1 MNNYPN
7 LYVIRDWGG
16 APVFLY
22 NYIYGLLII
31 NDVIL
36 IVRSVCNL
44 FYTIG
49 IYIYSIMQTNY
60 VDSELYSSSLSLPEL
75 KWIKANFPLNLPK
88 TVRNFPKIISGDY

>member
-16 APVFLY
+16 APVFLFD
-22 NYIYGLLII
+22 YIFGLLII

-44 FYTIG
+44 FYTRWT
-49 IYIYSIMQTNY
+49 YNHSFMQTNY
-60 VDSELYSSSLSLPEL
+60 VDSQLYSSSLSLPDL
-75 KWIKANFPLNLPK
+75 KWVKANFPLNLPK
-88 TVRNFPKIISGDY
+88 TVRNFPNN